1 MALLN
6 SVSLHVV
13 SEIKVSSSRHS
24 VVPQVMLRPRGRLD
38 TLSRLPASLLRLK
51 KSGDGVTFAQC
62 VDLSFL

>member
-24 VVPQVMLRPRGRLD
+24 PVPQVMLLPRGMLD

-51 KSGDGVTFAQC
+51 KSGDGVAFAQC